1 MGMVHMPSM
10 PMEGEV
16 GTVDAQPAGG
26 AHFGEH
32 FMIDAYRGSREKL
45 LDRERVQR
53 CLSELP
59 ARLGMQKLAEPMV
72 YWAEPNG
79 IKDPGGWSGVVIIV
93 ESHISVHTF
102 PGRSFASIDV
112 YTCRS
117 GLPTFEVEAYFREA
131 FDFEELETNFV
142 IRGTKYPTA
151 DYAHPVERR
160 SVDRRQGDRRS
171 RDRRIAPRDAPLPH
185 GVTMDRRNSSV
196 SGRRAE
202 DRIARVAS

>member
-1 MGMVHMPSM
+1 L
-10 PMEGEV
+10 
-16 GTVDAQPAGG
+16 DAAPAGG

-79 IKDPGGWSGVVIIV
+79 IKDPGGWSGVVVIV

-117 GLPTFEVEAYFREA
+117 GLPTSEVEAYFREV

-142 IRGTKYPTA
+142 LRGTKYPTA
-151 DYAHPVERR
+151 DYAHPVKHRPD
-160 SVDRRQGDRRS
+160 DRRLGDRRS
-171 RDRRIAPRDAPLPH
+171 GDRRVAPRGAALPS
-185 GVTMDRRNSSV
+185 GITVDRRSHSL

-202 DRIARVAS
+202 DRNARAAY

>member
-1 MGMVHMPSM
+1 MGMVYMPSM
-10 PMEGEV
+10 SMDGEID
-16 GTVDAQPAGG
+16 TLDAPPAGD

-45 LDRERVQR
+45 LDRERVQQ

-59 ARLGMQKLAEPMV
+59 ARLGMQKLAEPIV

-79 IKDPGGWSGVVIIV
+79 IKDPGGWSGVVVIV

-117 GLPTFEVEAYFREA
+117 GLPTAEVEAYFREV

-151 DYAHPVERR
+151 DYAHPVERCQD
-160 SVDRRQGDRRS
+160 DRRLG
-171 RDRRIAPRDAPLPH
+171 DRRIARCGTAMPP
-185 GVTMDRRNSSV
+185 GITVDRRPSL

-202 DRIARVAS
+202 DRSARAAYSAR

>member
-1 MGMVHMPSM
+1 MPSM

-16 GTVDAQPAGG
+16 DNLDAPPARG

-32 FMIDAYRGSREKL
+32 FMIDAYRGSHEKL

-79 IKDPGGWSGVVIIV
+79 IKDPGGWSGVVVIV

-117 GLPTFEVEAYFREA
+117 GLPTSEVEAYFREV

-142 IRGTKYPTA
+142 LRGTKYPTA
-151 DYAHPVERR
+151 DYAHPVNRCPD
-160 SVDRRQGDRRS
+160 DRRLGDRRLG
-171 RDRRIAPRDAPLPH
+171 DRRVAPRGAALPP
-185 GVTMDRRNSSV
+185 GITADRRCHSN
-196 SGRRAE
+196 SGRRLE
-202 DRIARVAS
+202 DRSARAAYSAA